1 MPEIPDLEVIR
12 EYLEGVLPGQ
22 RIESVEV
29 LRPLVVRNLLAD
41 EFVSVL
47 NGNRIRGVRRRGKFL
62 LFDLESGQTVVI
74 NPMLVGRL
82 SYCQPDKRRA
92 AKTVLILHLSSGMEL
107 RYVDS
112 KSMGKVY
119 LTPDENLVPRFAGQG
134 PDALDPEFT
143 VEVFRERLR
152 TRRGEIKGLLTN
164 QAVLAGIGN
173 AYADE
178 ILFEAGLYPFRK
190 RPSLSPEEIESLHEA
205 MRRVLLE
212 ATVVLRERAGDDIDV
227 IKIRDF
233 LKVHGKGGSPCP
245 RCGTAISEIRAR
257 NRLTNFCRK
266 CQPGRMIKG

>member
-22 RIESVEV
+22 RIESAEV
-29 LRPLVVRNLLAD
+29 LRPLVVRNLLS
-41 EFVSVL
+41 ENFVSVL
-47 NGNRIRGVRRRGKFL
+47 EGNGIGGVRRRGKFL
-62 LFDLESGQTVVI
+62 LLDLESGQTVVI

-82 SYCQPDKRRA
+82 LYCQPDKRRA
-92 AKTVLILHLSSGMEL
+92 AKTVLILHLSNGMEL

-134 PDALDPEFT
+134 PEALDPEFT
-143 VEVFRERLR
+143 MEVFRERLR

-178 ILFEAGLYPFRK
+178 ILFEARLYPFRK
-190 RPSLSPEEIESLHEA
+190 RPSLSPEEVESLYQA
-205 MRRVLLE
+205 MRKVLSE
-212 ATVVLRERAGDDIDV
+212 ATVVLRERIGDDID

-233 LKVHGKGGSPCP
+233 LSVHGKGGSPCP
-245 RCGTAISEIRAR
+245 RCGTPISEIKAR
-257 NRLTNFCRK
+257 NRLTNFCRN

>member
-12 EYLEGVLPGQ
+12 EYLEGVLPRQ

-29 LRPLVVRNLLAD
+29 LRPLVVRNLLPD
-41 EFVSVL
+41 HLVSVL
-47 NGNRIRGVRRRGKFL
+47 EGNGISAVRRRGKFL
-62 LFDLESGQTVVI
+62 LFDLESGQAVVI

-82 SYCQPDKRRA
+82 SYCQPDQRRA
-92 AKTVLILHLSSGMEL
+92 AKTVLILHLSDGMDL

-134 PDALDPEFT
+134 PEPLDPEFT
-143 VEVFRERLR
+143 AEVFRERLR

-164 QAVLAGIGN
+164 QALVAGIGN

-190 RPSLSPEEIESLHEA
+190 RPSLSPEEVDSLHQA

-212 ATVVLRERAGDDIDV
+212 AILVLRERVGDDIDV
-227 IKIRDF
+227 KIRDF

-245 RCGTAISEIRAR
+245 RCGTPISEITAR

>member
-12 EYLEGVLPGQ
+12 EYLEAVLPGQ
-22 RIESVEV
+22 RIESAEV

-41 EFVSVL
+41 DFVSVL
-47 NGNRIRGVRRRGKFL
+47 NGNGISGVRRRGKFL

-82 SYCQPDKRRA
+82 LYCQPDKRRA
-92 AKTVLILHLSSGMEL
+92 AKTVLILHLSGGMEL

-134 PDALDPEFT
+134 PEALDPEFT
-143 VEVFRERLR
+143 MEVFRERLR

-178 ILFEAGLYPFRK
+178 ILFEARLYPFRK
-190 RPSLSPEEIESLHEA
+190 RPSLSPEEVESLYQA
-205 MRRVLLE
+205 MRKVLSE
-212 ATVVLRERAGDDIDV
+212 ATVVLRERIGDDID

-233 LKVHGKGGSPCP
+233 LSVHGKGGSPCP
-245 RCGTAISEIRAR
+245 RCGTPISEIKAR
-257 NRLTNFCRK
+257 NRLTNFCRN